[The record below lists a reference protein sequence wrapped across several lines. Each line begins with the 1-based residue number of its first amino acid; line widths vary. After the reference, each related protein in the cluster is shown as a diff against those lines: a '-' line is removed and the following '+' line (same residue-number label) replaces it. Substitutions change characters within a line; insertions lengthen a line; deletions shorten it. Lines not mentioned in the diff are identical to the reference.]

1 MERLRIVSMKN
12 IPGEGKPR
20 RVILMEM
27 NETFSVTPSS
37 VETVKALKHSFQV
50 VSRWKAIYNETPV
63 EFIPGEGKQ
72 RRSIPMK
79 MNETFSVTLSSVET
93 EKELKHSFQ
102 VVSRW
107 KAIYNETPVEFIP
120 AKGKTRQSIP
130 L

>member
-1 MERLRIVSMKN
+1 
-12 IPGEGKPR
+12 
-20 RVILMEM
+20 M

-37 VETVKALKHSFQV
+37 VETVKELKHSFQV

-79 MNETFSVTLSSVET
+79 MNETFSVTLRSVET

-120 AKGKTRQSIP
+120 AEGKTRQTI
-130 L
+130 LL